1 MNFKISTAVI
11 FCGGRGKRL
20 YPITKKIPKPLAV
33 VSKKPFIYFIIE
45 QLISFKITKIVFL
58 SGYKG
63 DILKKE
69 INTYKE
75 LKKKTKFVFKKTP
88 VNWETGRRLKSITNI
103 RDKNFLLLYSDN
115 LVYFNYYKYLNSV
128 NKKKVVNLIIQKKTL
143 ANEVGNVQLDK
154 KNFIYFEKRK
164 KKCQFV
170 ELGYG
175 IISKK
180 IFEYLDKSNI
190 SFSSV
195 LQKLSSDN
203 QISCYKVTNKYHSI
217 TNVSAIQKSNKT
229 LLNLR
234 KKNFK
239 VN

>member
-1 MNFKISTAVI
+1 MNFNISTAII
-11 FCGGRGKRL
+11 FCGGRGRRL
-20 YPITKKIPKPLAV
+20 YPITKKIPKPLAI
-33 VSKKPFIYFIIE
+33 VSNKPFIYFLIE
-45 QLISFKITKIVFL
+45 QLIDFKISKIVFL

-63 DILKKE
+63 NILKKE

-75 LKKKTKFVFKKTP
+75 LKKKTKFIFKKTP
-88 VNWETGRRLKSITNI
+88 VNWETGKRLTILKNI
-103 RDKNFLLLYSDN
+103 KDENFLLLYSDN
-115 LVYFNYYKYLNSV
+115 LVYFNYDKYLNYA
-128 NKKKVVNLIIQKKTL
+128 NKKKIVNLIIQKKTL
-143 ANEVGNVQLDK
+143 ANEVGNIQLDK
-154 KNFIYFEKRK
+154 KKINYFERRK

-180 IFEYLDKSNI
+180 IFKYLDNKNK

-195 LQKLSSDN
+195 LQKLSN
-203 QISCYKVTNKYHSI
+203 ENKIGCYKVTNKYHSI